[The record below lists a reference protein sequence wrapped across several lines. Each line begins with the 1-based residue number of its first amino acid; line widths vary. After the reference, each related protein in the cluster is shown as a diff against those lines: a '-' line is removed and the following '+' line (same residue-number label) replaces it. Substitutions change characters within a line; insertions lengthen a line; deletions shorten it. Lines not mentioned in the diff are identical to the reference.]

1 MKIMSRL
8 ILLTLILALAPAL
21 LGACG
26 GSRKSSGQLP
36 VNATGTKKSDSNGS
50 SAVSDKTNPEACLKE
65 TDIAEAVGFE
75 VRKIGGG
82 YGRGFLCSYEATD
95 GRANV
100 SYMELAASQSEQ
112 LLDELRS
119 SAKPLGAEVETINVG
134 ERGYAYG
141 SNSGSRGIAV
151 AGNRVFSVEV
161 SPTGMGP
168 RLDAKKDAVIELLRK
183 LIA

>member
-1 MKIMSRL
+1 MKVMNRL
-8 ILLTLILALAPAL
+8 ILLALILALAPAL
-21 LGACG
+21 LGACAGKSG
-26 GSRKSSGQLP
+26 GQSP
-36 VNATGTKKSDSNGS
+36 ANATGTKKSESNGG
-50 SAVSDKTNPEACLKE
+50 SAASGKTNPEACLKE
-65 TDIAEAVGFE
+65 TDIAGVVGFE
-75 VRKIGGG
+75 VRRIGGG

-100 SYMELAASQSEQ
+100 SYMELAASQSDQ

-119 SAKPLGAEVETINVG
+119 AAKPSGAEVEKINVG

-151 AGNRVFSVEV
+151 AGNRAFYVEV
-161 SPTGMGP
+161 SPTGMG
-168 RLDAKKDAVIELLRK
+168 RLGDKKDAVIEMLRK